1 MQSKIRAI
9 ERYASACVAACWLGA
24 FKSCWLLG
32 YGCRVSF
39 YSKAYSVMDCGHF
52 PENTIMIHSMTGF
65 AVQAR
70 EIGTVNLH
78 LELRS
83 VNSRYL
89 DLFFRIGDELRQA
102 EPLVRESLSARLK
115 RGKVEC
121 RLNVQNGSTA
131 PRELTLNTAL
141 LAQLASA
148 QSTVQTHFPQAG
160 GLSVGELLRWP
171 GMLADDGVSFE
182 RMQPVILEL
191 VQTALDELIATRRR
205 EGEKL
210 ADMIR
215 ERTTRLRELVAQVAP
230 RIPAIVAEQ
239 QDKLTTRLREAAA
252 SLDEDRIRQEVAVF
266 AQRID
271 VAEELS
277 RLATHLDEVD
287 RILKAGGAA
296 GKRLDFLMQEL
307 NREANT
313 LASKSAATDVTGV
326 AMEMKVLIEQ
336 IREQVQNIE

>member
-1 MQSKIRAI
+1 MVQ
-9 ERYASACVAACWLGA
+9 
-24 FKSCWLLG
+24 
-32 YGCRVSF
+32 
-39 YSKAYSVMDCGHF
+39 
-52 PENTIMIHSMTGF
+52 SMTGF
-65 AVQAR
+65 AVQTR
-70 EIGTVNLH
+70 DLGSVSLH

-89 DLFFRIGDELRQA
+89 DLGFRIVDDLRAA
-102 EPLVRESLSARLK
+102 EPAIRERISARLG

-121 RLNVQNGSTA
+121 RLNLQAGHAA
-131 PRELTLNTAL
+131 PRSMALNAAL
-141 LAQLASA
+141 LDQLADA
-148 QSTVQTHFPQAG
+148 QAALRARFADAAP
-160 GLSVGELLRWP
+160 LSVNELLRWP
-171 GMLADDGVSFE
+171 GMLADDSLGFDEMLPAIVALAE
-182 RMQPVILEL
+182 A
-191 VQTALDELIATRRR
+191 ALDDLVATRRR

-215 ERTTRLRELVAQVAP
+215 ERVARMRELVAVANP
-230 RIPAIVAEQ
+230 RMPAVVAEYQ
-239 QDKLTTRLREAAA
+239 ERLTAKLRDAVA
-252 SLDEDRIRQEVAVF
+252 SLDEDRIRQEVALY

-277 RLATHLDEVD
+277 RLTTHLDEVE

-313 LASKSAATDVTGV
+313 LASKSPATDITGI

-336 IREQVQNIE
+336 MREQVQNME